1 MVIRWQDFSDS
12 LCAVSVDLL
21 IFISNRFTREEDESA
36 RVRRERERERE
47 RVFRAEYNNA
57 LRLQSP

>member
-1 MVIRWQDFSDS
+1 MVIRWQGFSDS

-36 RVRRERERERE
+36 RVRRERESVPG
-47 RVFRAEYNNA
+47 RV
-57 LRLQSP
+57 Q

>member
-1 MVIRWQDFSDS
+1 MVIRWQGFSDS

-47 RVFRAEYNNA
+47 SVPGRV
-57 LRLQSP
+57 Q

>member
-36 RVRRERERERE
+36 RVRERESVPG
-47 RVFRAEYNNA
+47 RV
-57 LRLQSP
+57 Q